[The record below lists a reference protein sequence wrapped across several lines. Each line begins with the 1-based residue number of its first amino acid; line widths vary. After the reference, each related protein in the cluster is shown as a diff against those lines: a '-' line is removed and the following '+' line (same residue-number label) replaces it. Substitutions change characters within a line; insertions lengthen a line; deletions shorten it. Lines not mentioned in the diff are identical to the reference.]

1 MVRLLIVEDSKVVQ
15 ELLEYIFS
23 YDPEIH
29 IVGIANDGEEAIEMV
44 KEKKPDVITMDIH
57 MPKLDGL
64 SATRKIMETNP
75 TPIIIV
81 SSSFLPDEVTGTF
94 RAMEAGALA
103 ILPRP
108 YGVAHPDFRKNADEL
123 ISMVKLMSEVKV
135 VRRWSHFR
143 KPIPGRITATSLI
156 PPLAEVKSEKGKIQI
171 VVIGASTGGPVV
183 LQTILSRLGKD
194 FSVPVLVVQHIAA
207 GFLNGFVEWLAQ
219 TSGIPVHIAA
229 NRELILPGKVYVA
242 PDEYQM
248 GVNSSNQIILSKD
261 EPENNLR
268 PSVSYLFR
276 SAAKVFGSRAVGV
289 LLSGMG
295 KDGAAELKQLR
306 ENGAVTIVQDAETS
320 VVHGMPGEAIKLDG
334 ATYIL
339 SPEKIAAAL
348 KTIVTNNFSNS
359 SLEL

>member
-1 MVRLLIVEDSKVVQ
+1 MVRLLVVEDSKVIQ

-29 IVGIANDGEEAIEMV
+29 IVGIANNGEEALELV

-64 SATRKIMETNP
+64 TATRKIMETNP
-75 TPIIIV
+75 TPIVIV
-81 SSSFLPDEVTGTF
+81 SSSYLPDEISGTF

-135 VRRWSHFR
+135 VRRWSHLR
-143 KPIPGRITATSLI
+143 KTIHDKVTAASLVPPIS
-156 PPLAEVKSEKGKIQI
+156 EVKSERGKIQLI
-171 VVIGASTGGPVV
+171 VIGASTGGPVV

-219 TSGIPVHIAA
+219 TSGLSVNIAA
-229 NRELILPGKVYVA
+229 NHEIILPGRVYVA
-242 PDEYQM
+242 PDEFHM
-248 GVNSSNQIILSKD
+248 GVNSANQIVLSKD
-261 EPENNLR
+261 GPENNLR

-276 SAAKVFGSRAVGV
+276 SVAKVFGSRAIGV

-295 KDGAAELKQLR
+295 KDGAAELKQMK
-306 ENGAVTIVQDAETS
+306 ENGAVTIAQDAETS
-320 VVHGMPGEAIKLDG
+320 VVHGMPGEAIKLEG
-334 ATYIL
+334 VTYVL
-339 SPEKIAAAL
+339 PPEKIAAAL
-348 KTIVTNNFSNS
+348 KTMVNNNFNNS
-359 SLEL
+359 HLDF

>member
-1 MVRLLIVEDSKVVQ
+1 MIRLLIVEDSKVVQ
-15 ELLEYIFS
+15 ELLVHIFS

-29 IVGIANDGEEAIEMV
+29 IVGVANNGEEALEMV
-44 KEKKPDVITMDIH
+44 KEGKPDAITMDIH

-135 VRRWSHFR
+135 VRRWSHYR
-143 KPIPGRITATSLI
+143 KPVPDKIIAASLI
-156 PPLAEVKSEKGKIQI
+156 PPILEVKRGKEKVQVI
-171 VVIGASTGGPVV
+171 VIGASTGGPVV
-183 LQTILSRLGKD
+183 LQTILSNLGKD

-207 GFLNGFVEWLAQ
+207 GFLNGFVEWLSQ
-219 TSGIPVHIAA
+219 TSGIPVNIAA
-229 NRELILPGKVYVA
+229 NRELILPGRVYIA
-242 PDEYQM
+242 PDEYHM
-248 GVNSSNQIILSKD
+248 GVNSSNQIVLSDD

-276 SAAKVFGSRAVGV
+276 SAAKVFGHQAVGV

-295 KDGAAELKQLR
+295 KDGAFELKRMKEL
-306 ENGAVTIVQDAETS
+306 GAVTIAQDAESS
-320 VVHGMPGEAIKLDG
+320 VVHGMPGEAIKLEG

-348 KTIVTNNFSNS
+348 KTIVNNNFYNSN
-359 SLEL
+359 LDL